1 MATVLIVDDDDNDRM
16 LMRSL
21 LADQGHQIFMA
32 ANGEDAL
39 RIYLRQSVDVVVT
52 DLQMPRGDG
61 IELIS
66 GLKGLDP
73 DVSIVAV
80 SGKSPHKLK
89 VAQVAGARAILEKP
103 ITKERLVDAIAIA
116 IAPPEADDA

>member
-89 VAQVAGARAILEKP
+89 VAQGAGARAILEKP
-103 ITKERLVDAIAIA
+103 VTKERLVGAIALA
-116 IAPPEADDA
+116 TAPLEADSV